1 MVDLY
6 NATLVEIHGSAKTL
20 NTLFERR
27 LLTNIGKGG
36 VGKTFLS
43 SSLAL
48 AASLTGKRVLLAE
61 VRCRNAPGLFRA
73 TTNGVG
79 PLVLTERLTWM
90 NLTPK
95 IALEIYGMKLLR
107 FKAVYR
113 AVFEQR
119 NIQRFLRAVPAL
131 AEILVLGHLTYLI
144 EQGEYDLVVLDAPS
158 TGPGRLLL
166 DAPRAVLGSAPRGP
180 LYDGAAWIDGLLQ
193 DQVRSAIN
201 LAVVPEELPV
211 HEAIELHHH
220 LRDNLRLPLGALLI
234 NRLLPDPFPP
244 RSKKLLSVLGALP
257 AGEALAHAGAWYRAR
272 LRIQKGHLDR
282 LRAVVNLPMLQVG
295 ESLDVP
301 YGPPVVEQVAQ
312 AFARLAKEAP

>member
-1 MVDLY
+1 
-6 NATLVEIHGSAKTL
+6 VEIRGSAKTL

-43 SSLAL
+43 ASLAL
-48 AASLTGKRVLLAE
+48 AASLTGRRVLLAE
-61 VRCRNAPGLFRA
+61 VRCRNAPNLFNVSA
-73 TTNGVG
+73 YGEG
-79 PLVLTERLTWM
+79 PLSLAERLTWI

-95 IALEIYGMKLLR
+95 TALEVYGLKLLR

-113 AVFEQR
+113 AVFERR

-131 AEILVLGHLTYLI
+131 AEILVLGHLTHLI
-144 EQGEYDLVVLDAPS
+144 EQNEYDLIVLDAPS

-193 DQVRSAIN
+193 DQKRSAIN
-201 LAVVPEELPV
+201 VVVVPEELPV
-211 HEAIELHHH
+211 HEAIELHHQ
-220 LRDNLRLPLGALLI
+220 LRDELGLPVGALLV
-234 NRLLPDPFPP
+234 NRVLPDPFPP
-244 RSKKLLSVLGALP
+244 RVKKLLSVLSALP
-257 AGEALAHAGAWYRAR
+257 AGQALAHASEWYRAR
-272 LRIQKGHLDR
+272 LRIQEGHLDR
-282 LRAVVNLPMLQVG
+282 LRAGVDLPLLQVA

-301 YGPPVVEQVAQ
+301 YGPLVVEQVAQ
-312 AFARLAKEAP
+312 ALVRLGKAAP